1 MARNVTEQE
10 IDALL
15 VREEGPRPTVAARD
29 FKEPRQ
35 LAAADLEALRR
46 PGDAAGAAAVVAFRS
61 FLPAPVELQNVEI
74 AEASL
79 DSALRATSSEIVAL
93 VAESAQG
100 QALLLLDQAGA
111 ALLAEIAL
119 GADESAS
126 VGGRALSPLECTL
139 LERVLA
145 NVLERAA
152 QPFQLVVKDGRL
164 LPDRATAAREL
175 KAGGD
180 RRRVVV
186 RMLLALGT
194 SKFVLRAFLPGVKA
208 PVAKPSAPA
217 AAAKDDR
224 RATLLNQL
232 APTRI
237 EVSAVLA
244 EAEILLS
251 ELLALE
257 VGDVIPLRTSP
268 GDPVEIRIEGQT
280 RALAHFG
287 EHRGDVAIQ
296 ITQVL
301 KPTATR

>member
-15 VREEGPRPTVAARD
+15 VREEGPRPTVATRD

-35 LAAADLEALRR
+35 LAPADLEALRR
-46 PGDAAGAAAVVAFRS
+46 PADAAGAACVIAFRS
-61 FLPAPVELQNVEI
+61 FLPVPVELQNVEV

-79 DSALRATSSEIVAL
+79 DSALHKSGDAVVTL
-93 VAESAQG
+93 LAETAQG
-100 QALLLLDQAGA
+100 QALLVLDQAGA

-119 GADESAS
+119 GADELAT
-126 VGGRALSPLECTL
+126 VGARPLSPLECTL

-145 NVLERAA
+145 RVLDRAA
-152 QPFQLVVKDGRL
+152 HPFQLTVKDGRL
-164 LPDRATAAREL
+164 IPDRAALLREL

-186 RMLLALGT
+186 RLLLAIGPSNL
-194 SKFVLRAFLPGVKA
+194 VVQAFLPGVKA
-208 PVAKPSAPA
+208 PAAKPPAPA
-217 AAAKDDR
+217 PAKDER
-224 RATLLNQL
+224 RTTLLNEL
-232 APTRI
+232 APTRV

-257 VGDVIPLRTSP
+257 IGDVIPLKISP
-268 GDPVEIRIEGQT
+268 GEPVEIRIEGQT
-280 RALAHFG
+280 RALARFG
-287 EHRGDVAIQ
+287 EHKGDIAVQ

-301 KPTATR
+301 KATSNR